1 MGKTPLVSIIMGSDS
16 DLAVMAAAAEV
27 LEEFGVPY
35 ELKVMSAHRTPA
47 EVAEYAKGAASR
59 GLKVIIAGAGGAAHL
74 AGAVAAYTELPVIG
88 VPVLGKALH
97 GADALYS
104 TVQMPDGVP
113 VATVAVDGAK
123 RPGCCANFGYR

>member
-47 EVAEYAKGAASR
+47 EVAGYAKGGFR
-59 GLKVIIAGAGGAAHL
+59 
-74 AGAVAAYTELPVIG
+74 
-88 VPVLGKALH
+88 
-97 GADALYS
+97 D
-104 TVQMPDGVP
+104 
-113 VATVAVDGAK
+113 
-123 RPGCCANFGYR
+123 